1 MTLCRAFATAS
12 IPAILIPFTAG
23 VEPHL
28 MHLDMDPRAKVRAS
42 GSEALCLVS
51 AAALGFLL

>member
-1 MTLCRAFATAS
+1 MALCRAFVTAS
-12 IPAILIPFTAG
+12 TPGILMPLSAG

-28 MHLDMDPRAKVRAS
+28 MHLDVDSRAKVRAS

-51 AAALGFLL
+51 AAALGFSF